1 MTNCKDDVLLSFT
14 SNPPPLPDAADTEP
28 CAERARWQLAMLR
41 EAAEICMEVA
51 RSVGRQATAQAAL
64 DEAALADFQARRAAG
79 DETACGP

>member
-1 MTNCKDDVLLSFT
+1 
-14 SNPPPLPDAADTEP
+14 
-28 CAERARWQLAMLR
+28 MLR